1 MKQFARTLKHK
12 IIILSRESQEREWK
26 NLYSCFASVKDC
38 AEENL
43 SLHENIDFGSVISK
57 NYKIIRM
64 RFLKNISKTMR
75 IKFKDQLYEILKII
89 NEKDQDKITQI
100 LISQI

>member
-38 AEENL
+38 AEESL

-57 NYKIIRM
+57 
-64 RFLKNISKTMR
+64 
-75 IKFKDQLYEILKII
+75 
-89 NEKDQDKITQI
+89 
-100 LISQI
+100 

>member
-1 MKQFARTLKHK
+1 
-12 IIILSRESQEREWK
+12 
-26 NLYSCFASVKDC
+26 
-38 AEENL
+38 
-43 SLHENIDFGSVISK
+43 
-57 NYKIIRM
+57 M